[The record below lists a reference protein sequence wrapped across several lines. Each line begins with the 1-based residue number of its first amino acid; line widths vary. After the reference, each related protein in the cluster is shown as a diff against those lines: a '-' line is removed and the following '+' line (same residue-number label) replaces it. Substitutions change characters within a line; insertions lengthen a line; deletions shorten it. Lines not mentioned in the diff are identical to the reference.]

1 MICINISNMTV
12 IHLTFDHPD
21 LIDGKKTKAVKNLIA
36 SQHVYNHIVFSL
48 NRTIFNSKILKTQRE
63 HHGYTLFVFGLPFG
77 ILLFLW
83 MFIAYRRIAKIIKNG
98 NIKPDL
104 IHAHKLSYE
113 GLIAYFLSKKLKV
126 PFILTIRGD
135 TDLKLLRH
143 KRLYRRFYTHIVQHA
158 KKVIFLAPWAVK
170 PLERYLGITLISDK
184 YTLIPNIINMVEW
197 QQGETIKFKKFITVF
212 NFVSYKRKNI
222 VRVIKAFDKIFSNYP
237 EYGLDIVGDG
247 PNRSRIISFI
257 KKSNHPDHFHL
268 SGAIEHIALLNL
280 YSKYQ
285 GFILPSFPE
294 TFGLVFIEA
303 LTAGLPIIYSKNSGI
318 DGFFDDFQIGV
329 GVNHRSVEEITR
341 AIEEIIQHANEYKK
355 NIEKLIT
362 DGFFKKFSKSSV
374 GECYAKIIEQYSLT

>member
-1 MICINISNMTV
+1 MT

-36 SQHVYNHIVFSL
+36 SQHVHDHIVFSL
-48 NRTIFNSKILKTQRE
+48 NRTIFNLNILKTQRE
-63 HHGYTLFVFGLPFG
+63 HHGYTLFIFGLPFG
-77 ILLFLW
+77 MLLFLW
-83 MFIAYRRIAKIIKNG
+83 LFIAYRRIAKIIKNG

-104 IHAHKLSYE
+104 IHAHKLTYE
-113 GLIAYFLSKKLKV
+113 GLIAYFLSRKLKV
-126 PFILTIRGD
+126 PFVLTIRGD
-135 TDLKLLRH
+135 TDLKLLRY
-143 KRLYRRFYTHIVQHA
+143 KRLYRRFYTHIVLQA

-184 YTLIPNIINMVEW
+184 YTLIPNIINMVER

-257 KKSNHPDHFHL
+257 EKSKHPDHFHL
-268 SGAIEHIALLNL
+268 TGAIEHSTLLNL

-318 DGFFDDFQIGV
+318 DGFFDDCQIGV
-329 GVNHRSVEEITR
+329 GVNHQSVEEITR
-341 AIEEIIQHANEYKK
+341 AIEEIIQHANDYKK

-362 DGFFKKFSKSSV
+362 DGFFEKFSKSSV
-374 GECYAKIIEQYSLT
+374 GECYAKIIEQCSLT